1 LKKKDLQ
8 IVEIKSFTTVS
19 GEVYDIPLS
28 YEVFGQK
35 LGSAPIVLVNHA
47 FTGNSSV
54 AGESGWWGDIVGKR
68 KIIDTY
74 LYTVLAFNI
83 PGNAYDGFFIENP
96 ENFTAKD
103 IAKLFILGLE
113 KIGIKKLF
121 AIIGGSLGGC
131 IGWEMLGINKDLSQ
145 NFIPIASDW
154 KTSDWLYSQCMV
166 QNFLLNQSEEP
177 LKKARIHAMLTY
189 RTPKSINDRF
199 EGKISE
205 EGEIRL
211 SASWLNFHG
220 NRLSERFTLS
230 AYKMMNRLLSTV
242 NVIDVEQI
250 NANIFIVSIDTD
262 ILFSPDEDSKTYCKL
277 LKEKKNIHHF
287 MINSS
292 HGHDAFLIEYSQLN
306 KILQNI
312 FNNEKNNIT

>member
-8 IVEIKSFTTVS
+8 IVEIENFTTVS
-19 GEVYDIPLS
+19 GEVYDVPLS
-28 YEVFGQK
+28 YEIFGCD
-35 LGSAPIVLVNHA
+35 LGYAPVVLVNHA

-54 AGESGWWGDIVGKR
+54 SGESGWWGDIVGKQ
-68 KIIDTY
+68 KVIDTNI
-74 LYTVLAFNI
+74 YTILAFNI
-83 PGNAYDGFFIENP
+83 PGNSYDGFFIENSDD
-96 ENFTAKD
+96 FTAKD

-113 KIGIKKLF
+113 KIGIEKLF

-154 KTSDWLYSQCMV
+154 KTSDWLYSQCIV
-166 QNFLLNQSEEP
+166 QNFLLNHSEEP

-199 EGKISE
+199 EGNISE

-242 NVIDVEQI
+242 NTADIEQI

-262 ILFSPDEDSKTYCKL
+262 ILFSADEDRKTYGKL
-277 LKEKKNIHHF
+277 LKEKKNVNHF
-287 MINSS
+287 IINSS
-292 HGHDAFLIEYSQLN
+292 HGHDAFLIEYEQLN

-312 FNNEKNNIT
+312 FNNEKK